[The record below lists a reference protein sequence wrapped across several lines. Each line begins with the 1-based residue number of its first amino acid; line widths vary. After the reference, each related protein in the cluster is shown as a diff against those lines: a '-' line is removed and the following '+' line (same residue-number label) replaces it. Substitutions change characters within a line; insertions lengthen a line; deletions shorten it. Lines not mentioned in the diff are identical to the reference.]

1 MDIFK
6 KLSKDIVEYKKRVL
20 KIYDK
25 KITIPQFFEY
35 TKIHKEP
42 FYSIWKYEYSD
53 VFKNKIMNYPYDK
66 ILPSIINITNGIFNR
81 ASGKFN
87 IKGPCCFYS
96 YQIEENDT
104 ILYTIHF
111 VICWDNCLKEFIF

>member
-42 FYSIWKYEYSD
+42 FYSIWKYEFLKSGSENWP
-53 VFKNKIMNYPYDK
+53 VF
-66 ILPSIINITNGIFNR
+66 ILLVPS
-81 ASGKFN
+81 
-87 IKGPCCFYS
+87 
-96 YQIEENDT
+96 
-104 ILYTIHF
+104 F
-111 VICWDNCLKEFIF
+111 VTG